1 MCSVGNAFFFEIRN
15 LRVKT
20 RGPAMAIQQKKSF
33 KALGIREVR
42 KGESESTHVKML
54 NFARGRINED
64 QKAQFEA
71 LTEMCRL

>member
-1 MCSVGNAFFFEIRN
+1 
-15 LRVKT
+15 
-20 RGPAMAIQQKKSF
+20 MAIQQKKSF